1 MNRANWT
8 ISSVYLT
15 MKILRLNQ
23 GIQFCLPTGF
33 FTCVG
38 KLCNAHI
45 VEKGVKLDR
54 LDLLELEV
62 RQEFKV
68 LKASL
73 VLVESKETKAPVDRL
88 VMSV

>member
-8 ISSVYLT
+8 ISSVYLM

-23 GIQFCLPTGF
+23 GIQCLPTGF
-33 FTCVG
+33 FTCVE

>member
-8 ISSVYLT
+8 ISSVCLM
-15 MKILRLNQ
+15 MKIRRLNK

-33 FTCVG
+33 FTRVG
-38 KLCNAHI
+38 KLCNAYI
-45 VEKGVKLDR
+45 VEKGVQLDR
-54 LDLLELEV
+54 LDLIELEV

-68 LKASL
+68 LNASL
-73 VLVESKETKAPVDRL
+73 VLVESKEKKAPVDCL